1 MIDLEKLKPILEG
14 IAIDAD
20 VIDAII
26 ALDVPV
32 DGSPELQSAVDQLKI
47 DLESAKAELETL
59 NNTWQDRYKKAFFSG
74 QVEELPDESSQESNQ
89 ETKYEG
95 DIFTPYVEKEEE

>member
-32 DGSPELQSAVDQLKI
+32 DGSSELQSAVDQLQS
-47 DLESAKAELETL
+47 DLDAAKAELDTL
-59 NNTWQDRYKKAFFSG
+59 NATWQDRYKKAFFG
-74 QVEELPDESSQESNQ
+74 QAEDLPDINQEDNQ

>member
-32 DGSPELQSAVDQLKI
+32 DGSSELQSVVDQLQS
-47 DLESAKAELETL
+47 DLDAAKAELDTL
-59 NNTWQDRYKKAFFSG
+59 NATWQDRYKKAFFG
-74 QVEELPDESSQESNQ
+74 QAEDLPDINQEDNQ

-95 DIFTPYVEKEEE
+95 DIFTPYKEKEEE

>member
-32 DGSPELQSAVDQLKI
+32 DGSPELQSAVDQLQS
-47 DLESAKAELETL
+47 DLDAAKAELDTL
-59 NNTWQDRYKKAFFSG
+59 NATWQDRYKKAFFG
-74 QVEELPDESSQESNQ
+74 QAEDLPDTNQEDNQ

-95 DIFTPYVEKEEE
+95 DIFTPYKEKEEE

>member
-1 MIDLEKLKPILEG
+1 MIDLEKLKPIIEG

-32 DGSPELQSAVDQLKI
+32 DGSPELQSAVDQLNI
-47 DLESAKAELETL
+47 DLESAKAEIEAL

-74 QVEELPDESSQESNQ
+74 QVEDLPEETSQDSDKEN
-89 ETKYEG
+89 KYEG
-95 DIFTPYVEKEEE
+95 DIFTPYVEEEE

>member
-32 DGSPELQSAVDQLKI
+32 DGSSELQSAVDQLQG
-47 DLESAKAELETL
+47 DLDAAKAELDTL
-59 NNTWQDRYKKAFFSG
+59 NATWQDRYKKAFFG
-74 QVEELPDESSQESNQ
+74 QAEDLPDINQEDNQ

>member
-32 DGSPELQSAVDQLKI
+32 DGSSELQSTVDQLQS
-47 DLESAKAELETL
+47 DLDAAKAELDTL
-59 NNTWQDRYKKAFFSG
+59 NATWQDRYKKAFFG
-74 QVEELPDESSQESNQ
+74 QAEDLPDETNQEDNQ